1 MFNTKRTCPG
11 IIFVARTLEVQ
22 ERHAW
27 GIHDFLL
34 LLGLTAQWRGSLTEV
49 VNLCETFEDEN
60 FVYMV
65 MELCQGGELAPLND

>member
-1 MFNTKRTCPG
+1 M
-11 IIFVARTLEVQ
+11 FVARTLEVQ
-22 ERHAW
+22 ERHAC

-49 VNLCETFEDEN
+49 VNLRETFEDEN